1 MAPAR
6 LGCSLNDRDRFVAQ
20 ILSRKIRLATAGQ
33 LARALWGNGQSA
45 LDCSRRRLSSLVS
58 AGRLRS
64 FQVLARPEREVV
76 GPLWIWTPGDPQP
89 PFGVLSYQAKIRWTE
104 SIRPMTV
111 FTASERSAKVYAG
124 SGGRLS
130 HPLQATHDIHVSAI
144 FFKLLRENPEEAEW
158 WVSDEV
164 LAPLRRRQKLPDA
177 EIHDALGR
185 TVRVIEFA
193 GGYPPER
200 IRKVHEDCERR
211 QVPYEL
217 W

>member
-1 MAPAR
+1 
-6 LGCSLNDRDRFVAQ
+6 
-20 ILSRKIRLATAGQ
+20 
-33 LARALWGNGQSA
+33 
-45 LDCSRRRLSSLVS
+45 
-58 AGRLRS
+58 
-64 FQVLARPEREVV
+64 
-76 GPLWIWTPGDPQP
+76 
-89 PFGVLSYQAKIRWTE
+89 
-104 SIRPMTV
+104 MTV

-144 FFKLLRENPEEAEW
+144 FFKLLRENPEEAER

-177 EIHDALGR
+177 EIHDAVGR